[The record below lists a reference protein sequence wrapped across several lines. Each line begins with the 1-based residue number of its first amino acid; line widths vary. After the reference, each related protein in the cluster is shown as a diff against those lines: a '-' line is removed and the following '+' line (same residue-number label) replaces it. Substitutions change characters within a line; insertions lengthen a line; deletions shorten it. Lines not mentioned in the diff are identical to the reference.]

1 MKITRLGMTESGIL
15 LLYFANKYCDF
26 PPAVKLQILR
36 HLVGLTNWL
45 YTTSGYYDKAV
56 PGNKFNFTESA
67 CTTRN
72 FERLLKQW
80 EEAVN
85 GCEEAQFYFHDGFV
99 RSLYESIKD
108 DFQSHFGIT
117 NMVLLNDTKTI
128 DRMPNYY
135 KKIAGKKVLVVSS
148 FAELCVQQYNSGNV
162 HKLGISFPATVKGVV
177 GVTTPYSFLNTG
189 PHNNYFETLDAI
201 FEEIKK
207 ADFDVAVLGCGVY
220 GHMLTHRIH
229 HELGKDAVYIG
240 GCVTNL
246 FGVLSS
252 REKNIGMG
260 KDVALNEYWVLT
272 IPEKYRPANFKDIED
287 GCYW

>member
-1 MKITRLGMTESGIL
+1 MKTTRLGMTESGIL
-15 LLYFANKYCDF
+15 LLSFAKKYCIVH
-26 PPAVKLQILR
+26 PTVKIHIR
-36 HLVGLTNWL
+36 KHLVGLTNWL

-56 PGNKFNFTESA
+56 PGNKFNFTEAA

-72 FERLLKQW
+72 FENLIRQL
-80 EEAVN
+80 EMAVN
-85 GCEEAQFYFHDGFV
+85 GCEEAQFYFHDGFI
-99 RSLYESIKD
+99 RDLFDSIKD
-108 DFQSHFGIT
+108 DFQSYFGIT
-117 NMVLLNDTKTI
+117 NMVILNETKTI
-128 DRMPNYY
+128 DRMPKYY
-135 KKIAGKKVLVVSS
+135 EKIAGKKVLVVSS
-148 FAELCVQQYNSGNV
+148 FAELCVQQYTSGNV

-177 GVTTPYSFLNTG
+177 GVTTPYCFLNTG

-201 FEEIKK
+201 FEEIKA

-229 HELGKDAVYIG
+229 NELSKDAVYIG

-246 FGVLSS
+246 FGILSS
-252 REKNIGMG
+252 REKNVGMG
-260 KDVALNEYWVLT
+260 KDVELNEYWILD